1 MKTLW
6 IVFALLTCLAAV
18 AAPVAPADQKAWLRH
33 LIPLPKQI
41 EFKGTVQIPP
51 QALNIGTAPNVGDL
65 GQAGAV
71 LLRKSLGLP
80 PDEGAARAKPQFT
93 IVFTL
98 CSPKDRPVVA
108 ETARLARLPNSE
120 QAYAIVPGKNTLSV
134 LALDERGLYYGALT
148 LSQLLPVKQT
158 PQRLTIPMVSVL
170 DWPDLN
176 ERGLWGGNAVN
187 DIEWMSSYKMNL
199 VEAHANLS
207 LSPEGKGVTKFSP
220 EKVEEGRLHAFKV
233 VPVLTHLDQ
242 IAPLGVYERFPE
254 LQGKE
259 PGAKLQGHAY
269 VTAPCASQP
278 GFVKLLSE
286 WMTDAV
292 SIPNVSD
299 ICIWLSE
306 NDVQCACDKCKAIGE
321 FPAEARACIQA
332 FRIAQKANPNARL
345 RILLTQGSYKTN
357 DKVLAEIPADIKVS
371 YYDGGRTYDSSRDP
385 MIYPLLEDYAKKGRW
400 LGVYPQVT
408 ASWRI
413 VCPWSGPQFM
423 KYRMTEFVDKKLTNL
438 CGYATP
444 HNRLYDFNVT
454 AAAEWG
460 WNAHGRDEREFAA
473 AWATR
478 RGVND
483 PEKAADWAVMLGPVG
498 WDVYG
503 SRVPY
508 TAFFGEAGRMIQNR
522 AKPVFGKGM
531 YRYFPDE
538 KHLADDLAICARAAK
553 LAADLNDPWITAETQ
568 VISGYVTML
577 TRLNDIAALISRPT
591 PPTET
596 ERLALQR
603 NLRAFA
609 EAGMDVNAGL
619 RAWEAAS
626 LDAKGGGRL
635 QDTIGVTDQTVEQ
648 VTKALR
654 PFGVRNPLA
663 PYLVK
668 IVGEYHDQDFEEKQA
683 IVRNLDVT
691 SAVAGPG
698 AYQVR
703 FTHTQGYNGAT
714 VERVALATAPHG
726 QTAPLTEVLFDKHYG
741 SIGYTPKGETYTLP
755 LQTYDDKLDYFLIID
770 MRGVKSS
777 DKPVSRRGCNG
788 TISMWKEQTPGEP
801 VPDLPL
807 LPMTDAEKARYGGP
821 KFTQGGIRVGVLQGG
836 YGAEALL
843 KYLQAQPGFDAQPLW
858 LASPA
863 NLKPCQVLIV
873 PQPYLPEAYSPAVA
887 ELLTKFVKDGGGVL
901 TLHNSVGYRG
911 LPIAVPEVCARGVT
925 HIKDPGWQVTPDPT
939 LAAGL
944 QRGRTLAQSYYDYI
958 VLEPGPQGTVAANGA
973 GTGRPVIVRG
983 ESGKGRYIACGL
995 GTCIGPGAD
1004 QDIPPTEDEGIF
1016 LQNAMKWLGK
1026 Q

>member
-6 IVFALLTCLAAV
+6 IALSVLTCLTAL
-18 AAPVAPADQKAWLRH
+18 AAPVPPADQKLWLRH

-41 EFKGTVQIPP
+41 EFKGTFQVAP
-51 QALNIGTAPNVGDL
+51 QALSIETAPGVGDV
-65 GQAGAV
+65 GQAGAA

-80 PDEGAARAKPQFT
+80 EDQGKTLAKPQFT
-93 IVFTL
+93 ITFAL
-98 CSPKDRPVVA
+98 CNPKDKRAVTEAAQLAKRP
-108 ETARLARLPNSE
+108 NCE
-120 QAYAIVPGKNTLSV
+120 QAYAIVPGKNTLAV
-134 LALDERGLYYGALT
+134 VALDERGLYYGALT

-158 PQRLTIPMVSVL
+158 PQRLAIPMVSVL

-207 LSPEGKGVTKFSP
+207 LSPDGKGVAKFSP

-242 IAPLGVYERFPE
+242 IAPLGVFERFPE

-286 WMTDAV
+286 WMTDLV
-292 SIPNVSD
+292 TIPHVTD

-306 NDVQCACDKCKAIGE
+306 NDVQCACDQCKAIGE
-321 FPAEARACIQA
+321 FPAETRACVQA
-332 FRIAQKANPNARL
+332 FRIAQKANPNAHL

-357 DKVLAEIPADIKVS
+357 DKVLAEIPADVNVS

-478 RGVND
+478 RAVND

-577 TRLNDIAALISRPT
+577 TKLNDLSALISRAT

-596 ERLALQR
+596 ERTGLQR
-603 NLRAFA
+603 TLREFA
-609 EAGMDVNAGL
+609 QAGIEVNAGL

-626 LDAKGGGRL
+626 LGGKGGGRL
-635 QDTIGVTDQTVEQ
+635 QDTMSVTDQTVDQ
-648 VTKALR
+648 VSKALL
-654 PFGVRNPLA
+654 PFGVRNPFA

-668 IVGEYHDQDFEEKQA
+668 TVGEYHDRDFEDKQV
-683 IVRNLDVT
+683 IVKKLDIT
-691 SAVAGPG
+691 SAVSGAGT
-698 AYQVR
+698 YQVR
-703 FTHTQGYNGAT
+703 FTHTEGYHGAT
-714 VERVALATAPHG
+714 VQRVAIATAPHG
-726 QTAPLTEVLFDKHYG
+726 QTEPLTEVVFDKHYG
-741 SIGYTPKGETYTLP
+741 SIGYTPKGETYTLALP
-755 LQTYDDKLDYFLIID
+755 AYDETSDYFLVVD
-770 MRGVKSS
+770 MSGVKSS
-777 DKPVSRRGCNG
+777 AQPMSRRGING
-788 TISMWKEQTPGEP
+788 TITMWKEQTPGEAI
-801 VPDLPL
+801 PDLPL
-807 LPMTDAEKARYGGP
+807 LPMSDAEKARYGGP
-821 KFTQGGIRVGVLQGG
+821 KFTQGGVRVGVLQGG

-843 KYLQAQPGFDAQPLW
+843 KYLQGKPGIDAQPLW
-858 LASPA
+858 LVNAA

-873 PQPYLPEAYSPAVA
+873 PQPYLPETYAPAIA
-887 ELLTKFVKDGGGVL
+887 ALLTRFVTEGGGVL

-911 LPIAVPEVCARGVT
+911 LPVAVPEVCAKGVT
-925 HIKDPGWQVTPDPT
+925 HIKDPGWHLTPDTT
-939 LAAGL
+939 LATGL
-944 QRGRTLAQSYYDYI
+944 QRGRTLTQSYYDYI
-958 VLEPGPQGTVAANGA
+958 VLEPGSKGTVVATGAA
-973 GTGRPVIVRG
+973 TGRPVIVLG
-983 ESGKGRYIACGL
+983 ETGKGRYVASGL

-1004 QDIPPTEDEGIF
+1004 QDVPPTEDEGVF
-1016 LQNAMKWLGK
+1016 LQNAVKWLGK